1 MRLLLLIPLPGHG
14 DAYTLTECN
23 TDGNFGIVRNQQP
36 ILTCTGLGSSEN
48 ISWSIRNS
56 SSGEEMRIGTC
67 GDCKVSRGCSGC
79 SPLVEGYNISRDS
92 NDSTTLQFLN
102 HSLVTSGSTIKCSNR
117 RNKFNATCTLFVVPA
132 LDLNQE
138 RATGLPVAAVAG
150 SVVGFVVIV
159 AIAIFTVVILKRR
172 RSKREATGERRD
184 TMPLEGEFEEHIN
197 ELYQRADD
205 PALPRHSPQNSLA
218 PLSLANP
225 AVDPQ
230 GPGSDGAQNHVYAQ
244 VNKGKK
250 EKPEDNKEKPG
261 KAHDVKQ
268 LTKGGQT
275 QKHADTGDKGGPSP
289 EEQGAVYT
297 ECVFDNKEDNSV
309 TNVYM
314 NVDESPPLR
323 PDQDTQAAKKDSGNE
338 DLHDPD
344 LNPYHNTET
353 TQHQGDYTNVQLELN
368 DGEGVMTTAETDDE
382 YRHLQL
388 ARPEQLDEHPTY
400 NHLAGV

>member
-1 MRLLLLIPLPGHG
+1 MVGSNDIFVKILPDGRPFLAATVTVEEPGSLILDESTCLLSV
-14 DAYTLTECN
+14 TE
-23 TDGNFGIVRNQQP
+23 GSHV
-36 ILTCTGLGSSEN
+36 TCTCKSKDDTQGYP
-48 ISWSIRNS
+48 
-56 SSGEEMRIGTC
+56 SGRVVWTNNAGPAVLELPDIQQTQGGVHVC
-67 GDCKVSRGCSGC
+67 
-79 SPLVEGYNISRDS
+79 
-92 NDSTTLQFLN
+92 
-102 HSLVTSGSTIKCSNR
+102 HSLWGPHDEE
-117 RNKFNATCTLFVVPA
+117 FETLNYSVIVNP

-159 AIAIFTVVILKRR
+159 AIAIFIVVILKRR

-250 EKPEDNKEKPG
+250 EKSEDNKDKPG

-297 ECVFDNKEDNSV
+297 ECVSDNKEDNSV

-323 PDQDTQAAKKDSGNE
+323 PDQDTQATKKASGNE

-368 DGEGVMTTAETDDE
+368 DGEGVTKTAETDDE
-382 YRHLQL
+382 YHHLQL
-388 ARPEQLDEHPTY
+388 ARPEQLDENPTY